1 MFQSEEIKN
10 DIHNLCEECFT
21 NNIPIHLDELTHYIT
36 DTLIDKY
43 TNKLIY
49 SEYVRQL
56 IAELYPIK
64 FGHYYQH
71 FKTADLSLQVKKLQS
86 LPQAPQ
92 RSEEWFKLKQ
102 DTIGA
107 SESAVVFNANPY
119 ETLNSFILKKCHHPD
134 FQFKGG
140 IHCQHGIKY
149 EPIIQQLYTSKTGE
163 DLLEFGSIIHP
174 KINFISAS
182 PDGITKKGVM
192 IEIKA
197 PPKRVIT
204 GIPPIYY
211 WYQMQQ
217 QLQVCGLKK
226 VDFVECKIEEYDSY
240 SDFVNDDSVT
250 DGSVTDGSVTDGS
263 EKGVI
268 IEYSVDDRIDYIYPD
283 KLLSSKEVEKWMLEY
298 EQILPDGVI
307 FNRFIYWKVV
317 TYCVTEVWRD
327 DVWWNKYNY
336 KYYEIWDTI
345 KYYRN
350 NDITELLP
358 KKRVKKDSSN

>member
-1 MFQSEEIKN
+1 MFQYEEIKN
-10 DIHNLCEECFT
+10 DIHNLCEECLT
-21 NNIPIHLDELTHYIT
+21 QSIPIHLEELTHYIT
-36 DTLIDKY
+36 NILIDKY

-49 SEYVRQL
+49 PEYIRQL
-56 IAELYPIK
+56 IAKIYPDK
-64 FGHYYQH
+64 YGHYYYD
-71 FKTADLSLQVKKLQS
+71 FITGDLSIQVKKIQS
-86 LPQAPQ
+86 IPQAPQ

-119 ETLNSFILKKCHHPD
+119 ETLNNFILKKCNHPD

-163 DLLEFGSIIHP
+163 PLLEFGSIIHP

-182 PDGITKKGVM
+182 PDGITPKGVM

-240 SDFVNDDSVT
+240 SDFVNDDS
-250 DGSVTDGSVTDGS
+250 

-268 IEYSVDDRIDYIYPD
+268 VEYIINDKIDYIYPD
-283 KLLSSKEVEKWMLEY
+283 HLLSTNEVEQWMLNY
-298 EQILPDGVI
+298 EKILPEGVI

-327 DVWWNKYNY
+327 DIWWNKNNN
-336 KYYEIWDTI
+336 KYYEIWEKI
-345 KYYRN
+345 QYYRD
-350 NDITELLP
+350 NDISELLP
-358 KKRVKKDSSN
+358 KKRIKKEITN